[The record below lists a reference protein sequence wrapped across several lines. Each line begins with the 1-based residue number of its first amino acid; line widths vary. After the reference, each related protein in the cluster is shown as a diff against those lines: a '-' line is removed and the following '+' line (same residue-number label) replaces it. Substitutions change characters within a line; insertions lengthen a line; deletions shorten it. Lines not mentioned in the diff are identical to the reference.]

1 MKFIHFYLF
10 LLFYACSLPT
20 NEESNAV
27 ARVGENYLFI
37 SDLNDHFGLRY
48 NNGDSIQIS
57 NRLINDWAE
66 QLLYLKKA
74 EINLNS
80 NEKNRLD
87 ELVRTY
93 RNDLY
98 VKTYKDKAIQSILDS
113 VVDIKEIENYFEQN
127 KANFRTNKDLLRGRY
142 VRVRNENY
150 NLRTIRRSL
159 QRFNDNDK
167 VFLDSIALQFTTYSM
182 NDSIWVQASQFF
194 NRLPSINERRYKN
207 FLKNNTFFELQ
218 DSLEVYLVVVEE
230 VVLRNNLA
238 PLEYVTPTLKQIL
251 INKRKLELMS
261 QFDREIIEEG
271 LRQNTYE
278 LYE

>member
-1 MKFIHFYLF
+1 MKFIYFYLF
-10 LLFYACSLPT
+10 LLFSACNFST
-20 NEESNAV
+20 NEESDAV
-27 ARVGENYLFI
+27 ARVGENYLFT
-37 SDLNDHFGLRY
+37 SDLQDQIGPQY
-48 NNGDSIQIS
+48 DGDSLQIA
-57 NRLINDWAE
+57 NRLIDDWAE

-74 EINLNS
+74 EINLS
-80 NEKNRLD
+80 STEKKRLD

-98 VKTYKDKAIQSILDS
+98 VKTYKDKAIQSQLDS
-113 VVDIKEIENYFEQN
+113 LVDQVEIQDYFEQN

-159 QRFNDNDK
+159 RRFNDADK
-167 VFLDSIALQFTTYSM
+167 IFLDSIALQFTTYSM

-194 NRLPSINERRYKN
+194 NRLPSISERRYKN

-230 VVLRNNLA
+230 VVLRNDLA

-251 INKRKLELMS
+251 INKRKLELMR

-271 LRQNTYE
+271 LRQNSYE
-278 LYE
+278 VYE

>member
-1 MKFIHFYLF
+1 MQI
-10 LLFYACSLPT
+10 ANRII
-20 NEESNAV
+20 NE
-27 ARVGENYLFI
+27 
-37 SDLNDHFGLRY
+37 
-48 NNGDSIQIS
+48 
-57 NRLINDWAE
+57 WAE
-66 QLLYLKKA
+66 ELLYLKKA
-74 EINLNS
+74 EVNLS
-80 NEKNRLD
+80 FSEKKRLD

-98 VKTYKDKAIQSILDS
+98 VKTYKDKAIQSQLDS
-113 VVDIKEIENYFEQN
+113 LVTPEEIQAYCEQN
-127 KANFRTNKDLLRGRY
+127 KLNFRTNKDLLRGRY

-150 NLRTIRRSL
+150 NLRTIRRSIR
-159 QRFNDNDK
+159 RFNDVDK

-194 NRLPSINERRYKN
+194 NRLPSISEKRYKN

-230 VVLRNNLA
+230 VVLRNDLA

-251 INKRKLELMS
+251 INKRKLELMR
-261 QFDREIIEEG
+261 QFDRDIIEEG

-278 LYE
+278 VYE

>member
-1 MKFIHFYLF
+1 MKLIYFYLF
-10 LLFYACSLPT
+10 LLISACSLST
-20 NEESNAV
+20 NEESDAV

-37 SDLNDHFGLRY
+37 SDLQDQIGPRY
-48 NNGDSIQIS
+48 NGDSLQIA
-57 NRLINDWAE
+57 NRLIDDWAE

-74 EINLNS
+74 EINLS
-80 NEKNRLD
+80 STEKKRLD

-98 VKTYKDKAIQSILDS
+98 VKTYKDKAIQSQLDS
-113 VVDIKEIENYFEQN
+113 LVDQVEIQDYFEQN

-159 QRFNDNDK
+159 RRFNYADK

-194 NRLPSINERRYKN
+194 NRLPSISERRYKN

-230 VVLRNNLA
+230 VVLRNDLA

-251 INKRKLELMS
+251 INKRKLESMRQL
-261 QFDREIIEEG
+261 DREIIEEG
-271 LRQNTYE
+271 LRQNSYE
-278 LYE
+278 VYE

>member
-1 MKFIHFYLF
+1 MKFISF
-10 LLFYACSLPT
+10 LLLLLISACNLPT
-20 NEESNAV
+20 NDESDAV
-27 ARVGENYLFI
+27 ARVGENYLFS
-37 SDLNDHFGLRY
+37 SDLQDQIGPR
-48 NNGDSIQIS
+48 NNGDSLQIA
-57 NRLINDWAE
+57 NRLIDDWAE

-74 EINLNS
+74 EINLNAT
-80 NEKNRLD
+80 EKKRLD
-87 ELVRTY
+87 KLVRTY

-98 VKTYKDKAIQSILDS
+98 VKTYKDMAIQSQLDS
-113 VVDIKEIENYFEQN
+113 VVDQVEIQDYFEQN

-142 VRVRNENY
+142 VRVRNENF
-150 NLRTIRRSL
+150 NLNTIRRSL
-159 QRFNDNDK
+159 RRFNDLDK
-167 VFLDSIALQFTTYSM
+167 IFLDSIALQFTTYSM

-238 PLEYVTPTLKQIL
+238 PLEYVMPTLKQIL

-261 QFDREIIEEG
+261 EFDREIIEEG

-278 LYE
+278 VYD